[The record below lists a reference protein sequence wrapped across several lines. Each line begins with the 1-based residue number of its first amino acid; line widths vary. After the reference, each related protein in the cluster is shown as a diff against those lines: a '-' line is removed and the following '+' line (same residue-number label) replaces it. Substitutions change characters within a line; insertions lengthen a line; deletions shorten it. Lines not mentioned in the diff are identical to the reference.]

1 MPSSS
6 SSSRR
11 RGRNKAPSL
20 APELAEVASDEVDL
34 PLDSPSAVH
43 HNLYPAQ
50 RPAVQNPSPPGA
62 QAHRAMLASSSS
74 SSSSG
79 RRRGR
84 RGRKGPA
91 PATVVAPA
99 AVEARDWA
107 ELPMDI
113 LTALLHKLDHIEI
126 LMGAGQVCRSWRS
139 AARDVA
145 VRRSAGQCEAFW
157 GEYAADEDLLHFLG
171 DRAPSLKSL
180 CLISCYHVLEGFA
193 EAIKKFPLLEELE
206 LSLCPNI
213 SGNHVFEVVG
223 IACPQL
229 RRFRLSNQCFF
240 SFEESEDNYSFE
252 GSEDV
257 YNKDEEAQGIA
268 TMHELRSLQLFA
280 NNITNAGL
288 TTILDNCP
296 HLESPDIRH
305 CFNVNME
312 ATLLAKCSHIKAL
325 RLPYDSTDDYDF
337 QVQAPVWSGYD
348 LGIQSDS
355 DECFYGGPDYILD
368 SDEYDDYC
376 DPHRYLDGVYLGRP
390 FRRSR

>member
-139 AARDVA
+139 AARDVPELWRRIDMRGHADLEHELNLSGWRSTLVWTVFLA
-145 VRRSAGQCEAFW
+145 VTS
-157 GEYAADEDLLHFLG
+157 
-171 DRAPSLKSL
+171 
-180 CLISCYHVLEGFA
+180 
-193 EAIKKFPLLEELE
+193 
-206 LSLCPNI
+206 
-213 SGNHVFEVVG
+213 
-223 IACPQL
+223 
-229 RRFRLSNQCFF
+229 F
-240 SFEESEDNYSFE
+240 SFSAAELLRYTSIETVFNTVICMMFWANYISSC
-252 GSEDV
+252 G
-257 YNKDEEAQGIA
+257 
-268 TMHELRSLQLFA
+268 
-280 NNITNAGL
+280 
-288 TTILDNCP
+288 TIK
-296 HLESPDIRH
+296 
-305 CFNVNME
+305 CF
-312 ATLLAKCSHIKAL
+312 K
-325 RLPYDSTDDYDF
+325 
-337 QVQAPVWSGYD
+337 
-348 LGIQSDS
+348 
-355 DECFYGGPDYILD
+355 
-368 SDEYDDYC
+368 
-376 DPHRYLDGVYLGRP
+376 
-390 FRRSR
+390 